1 MLDKIP
7 SPLSGATCNEKTGW
21 LPPNFDD
28 MAREIL
34 SETIMKQMSTEGN
47 EEEAMATDGDEAE
60 NAGAEEFEND
70 DDLDNDDIEDDE
82 NEVSSRRGTRFQ
94 ARSLSFVFLFAG

>member
-28 MAREIL
+28 NCREIL
-34 SETIMKQMSTEGN
+34 SETIRNLMEKLQPESEMECASGSKGR
-47 EEEAMATDGDEAE
+47 DSRKDIQQ
-60 NAGAEEFEND
+60 
-70 DDLDNDDIEDDE
+70 DNSM
-82 NEVSSRRGTRFQ
+82 NEVI
-94 ARSLSFVFLFAG
+94 VFH

>member
-34 SETIMKQMSTEGN
+34 SETIIKQMATEGN
-47 EEEAMATDGDEAE
+47 DDDESMATEGDETE
-60 NAGAEEFEND
+60 NAETEEFEND
-70 DDLDNDDIEDDE
+70 DDIEDEE
-82 NEVSSRRGTRFQ
+82 NDVHK
-94 ARSLSFVFLFAG
+94 LLI